1 MLDIITGWS
10 RVKNCFNSPK
20 VKGLRDKL
28 NKNVHTVRFTML
40 VAYLAVTVITLVL
53 MYTFSVG
60 ILDENLHSDE
70 RIDLYAKANIT
81 AQSISS
87 SWDENDEGVMELRID
102 DIMERLLAGTNIRG
116 VVTNNSYT
124 VMYDNNR
131 EANMMGKVFMRNCI
145 KRALDGQQADSTFEA
160 DNGETLAV
168 SVPIEY
174 GGEIVGSVYL
184 AENLS
189 SINDT
194 LRAIRTSLVL
204 FSILMVFVIGL
215 ISLGIGYVIT
225 RPIAQFTA
233 VARAI
238 SKGDFSRRAE
248 VKGSREIAEM
258 GQALNFMC
266 DELNALDE
274 KRRNFVSDVSHEL
287 KTPMAGIKLLCDSLV
302 KAESPDMDTIREFL
316 NDMSEEV
323 DRLTRL
329 IDRLLELSRLDSNA
343 ELNLSQVDIAELCE
357 GVVRSL
363 TKLAFEKEITLD
375 FDRDTDQTVIMV
387 DYDKIYECV
396 YNLCVNAIKYT
407 PEDGRVTVRVKMTD
421 SDCQVEVEDNGPG
434 IPDGEKT
441 KIFDRFYRLDD
452 SRARDTGGTGLGLA
466 ITKEAVQLHN
476 GSVDVTDREGGGSIF
491 RLVLPRPE
499 SNK

>member
-1 MLDIITGWS
+1 MVIITGWS
-10 RVKNCFNSPK
+10 RVKDYFNSPK
-20 VKGLRDKL
+20 VKELRDKL
-28 NKNVHTVRFTML
+28 IKNVHTVRFAIL
-40 VAYLAVTVITLVL
+40 AAYLAVTMITLIL
-53 MYTFSVG
+53 MYTYSVG
-60 ILDENLHSDE
+60 ILDENLHSE
-70 RIDLYAKANIT
+70 KKINLFAKANMT
-81 AQSISS
+81 SQTISS
-87 SWDENDEGVMELRID
+87 SWDMNDAAVMELRID
-102 DIMERLLAGTNIRG
+102 DIMERLLAGTNVRG

-131 EANMMGKVFMRNCI
+131 EANMMGKVFMRNVI
-145 KRALDGQQADSTFEA
+145 KRALDGEQSDSVFEA
-160 DNGETLAV
+160 DNGRTLTVA
-168 SVPIEY
+168 VPIEY
-174 GGEIVGSVYL
+174 GGEIVGGVYL

-189 SINDT
+189 AIDDT
-194 LRAIRTSLVL
+194 VSAIRASMII
-204 FSILMVFVIGL
+204 FSILMLFVIGL
-215 ISLGIGYVIT
+215 ISVGIGYIIT
-225 RPIAQFTA
+225 RPIAQFTD

-238 SKGDFSRRAE
+238 SKGDFTRRVE

-258 GQALNFMC
+258 GQALNYMC

-329 IDRLLELSRLDSNA
+329 INRLLELSRLDSNA

-363 TKLAFEKEITLD
+363 IKLALENEITLE
-375 FDRDTDQTVIMV
+375 FDRGTERAVIMA

-396 YNLCVNAIKYT
+396 YNLAVNAIKYT

-421 SDCQVEVEDNGPG
+421 SNCIVEVADNGPG
-434 IPDGEKT
+434 IPDSEKL

-466 ITKEAVQLHN
+466 ITREAAQLHN
-476 GSVDVTDREGGGSIF
+476 GSVEVRDGEEGGSIF
-491 RLVLPRPE
+491 SLILPRVD
-499 SNK
+499 SN